1 MYPRLTIIAPADFD
15 RQKHSH
21 PAFAAPQEGKRGT
34 LVNVYISGTLG
45 YCAPVG
51 VSDPDKAWIDQRG
64 HFGVLLEDARPY
76 GSIPVLA
83 SGGFDTPLAL
93 WVIQFKE

>member
-1 MYPRLTIIAPADFD
+1 MYPCLTVIAPATFD

-21 PAFAAPQEGKRGT
+21 PAFAAPQAGVRGT

-45 YCAPVG
+45 YCAPVAHA
-51 VSDPDKAWIDQRG
+51 DPDNAWIDQRG
-64 HFGVLLEDARPY
+64 HFGVLLEDVRSY
-76 GSIPVLA
+76 GTVPVIAAGSL
-83 SGGFDTPLAL
+83 DTPLAL